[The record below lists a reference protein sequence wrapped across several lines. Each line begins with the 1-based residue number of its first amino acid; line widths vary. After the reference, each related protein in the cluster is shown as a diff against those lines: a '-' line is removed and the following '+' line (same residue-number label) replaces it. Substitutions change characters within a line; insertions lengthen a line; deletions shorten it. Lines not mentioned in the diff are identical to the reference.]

1 MVLTELGRAQAT
13 LSLPLGTP
21 GDLLM
26 VFDGRDNLVA
36 EVPGGASRPVNLAL
50 RAGSYRVARRRG
62 DRAAV
67 GTVSLAAG
75 ARVRLDERTLREQP
89 VEIAMAKGA
98 RRRTHAVF
106 VDGGLVYAQ
115 TGAIPM
121 ALEGGLSY
129 DHALPRWHLIGRIA
143 YGGGDSSFSVYRV
156 TRESAQAALLRRVPL
171 ASTELALGVGVGVAR
186 FVQDRQGDRLY
197 DPRAPDHLEGTA
209 GSADLVL
216 AFDVP
221 LGDRV
226 SLRLGWQGGAML
238 LRGNGALRLRSEILG
253 TVGVG
258 AHF

>member
-1 MVLTELGRAQAT
+1 
-13 LSLPLGTP
+13 
-21 GDLLM
+21 
-26 VFDGRDNLVA
+26 
-36 EVPGGASRPVNLAL
+36 VPGGAVRPVSLAL
-50 RAGSYRVARRRG
+50 RAGTYRVARRRG

-75 ARVRLDERTLREQP
+75 TRAALDERTLREQP
-89 VEIAMAKGA
+89 AELAMAKGA

-121 ALEGGLSY
+121 ALEVGLSY
-129 DHALPRWHLIGRIA
+129 DHALPRWHLLGRVA
-143 YGGGDSSFSVYRV
+143 TGGGESSFSVYEVSRQ
-156 TRESAQAALLRRVPL
+156 SAQAALLRRLPL
-171 ASTELALGVGVGVAR
+171 GSMEVGLGVGLGVAR
-186 FVQDRQGDRLY
+186 FVQDRQGDRLF

-209 GSADLVL
+209 GSADVVL
-216 AFDVP
+216 AFDLP

-226 SLRLGWQGGAML
+226 SLRLGWRGGAML
-238 LRGNGALRLRSEILG
+238 LRGNGALHVRPEVLT